1 MMYLLHRKE
10 IDIYANICLFLFYSE
25 VTVATQSS
33 PYPAQIVTAVTR
45 PSPYPDQMVDHQR
58 NGVQENHQSVSGS
71 SLFCRCRSI
80 KELSFSLQN
89 KVSNHRKWR
98 LYSDHE

>member
-10 IDIYANICLFLFYSE
+10 IDIYANICLFLSYSE

-33 PYPAQIVTAVTR
+33 IRQPRLLLQSPDPVRIQIR
-45 PSPYPDQMVDHQR
+45 WW

-80 KELSFSLQN
+80 KEVSFSLQN